1 MDSSAPCRMLSRNQS
16 RDRVARRR
24 PARHKAIRPQYH
36 YLRQPLEHHSREHG
50 DPHDLHDESESV
62 RAVEAAELQES
73 DLVRQW
79 YQVWTPLEITRSVR
93 GSDVRY
99 DDVAREI
106 DALRGFIQEHL

>member
-1 MDSSAPCRMLSRNQS
+1 MPLTEHQRRLLGRMIQLLDLYRRGDIDFSRLVG
-16 RDRVARRR
+16 D
-24 PARHKAIRPQYH
+24 
-36 YLRQPLEHHSREHG
+36 LEG
-50 DPHDLHDESESV
+50 ALD
-62 RAVEAAELQES
+62 AAELQES